1 MLRSG
6 RQGKLQI
13 YKCGLGKLQMRARN
27 GIRQARKGIKA
38 DKEWHKRR
46 QGKVQ
51 RRKEKYKGRPEKVAR
66 QGKPKFKRLRLR

>member
-1 MLRSG
+1 MV
-6 RQGKLQI
+6 
-13 YKCGLGKLQMRARN
+13 YGLTGFEPRASLSRN

-51 RRKEKYKGRPEKVAR
+51 RRKEKYKGRPEKVQVQDQPAM
-66 QGKPKFKRLRLR
+66 KTKI